1 VLLGTGIYMTEQT
14 NFTDLA
20 AESENLTVKTIT
32 SKEILTITMAELL
45 SNEETDK
52 ILATVIDDLW
62 MKTKVI
68 GDKELHVAE
77 RQKLRGEITG
87 FPFEGIRSITK
98 EANDTIFDFNLLG
111 IIDQDYPQIF
121 RYKTGDYYILHVD
134 INPLAP
140 TRKLSFIINLSC
152 PETYTGGEVEFLNTQ
167 NDNFLLKK
175 QGSITIFPSF
185 LPYKINPITSG
196 EKIIVVGHIHG
207 SLFR

>member
-1 VLLGTGIYMTEQT
+1 MTEQT

-20 AESENLTVKTIT
+20 TESESLTVKKII

-45 SNEETDK
+45 SKEETDK
-52 ILATVIDDLW
+52 ILTTVIEDLW

-68 GDKELHVAE
+68 GDKELHSAE

-87 FPFEGIRSITK
+87 FPFESIRSITK

-111 IIDQDYPQIF
+111 IIDQDYPQLF
-121 RYKTGDYYILHVD
+121 KYREGDYYNLHVD

-140 TRKLSFIINLSC
+140 TRKLSFIINLSSADA
-152 PETYTGGEVEFLNTQ
+152 YTGGEIEFLNTQ
-167 NDNFLLKK
+167 NDSYLLKK
-175 QGSITIFPSF
+175 QGSIIIFPSF
-185 LPYKINPITSG
+185 LPYKINPVTAG
-196 EKIIVVGHIHG
+196 EKIVIVGHIHG